1 VSHNI
6 PPERVLSTLNQDGTR
21 RYIRPKLAHGR
32 FLARRRVVGF
42 LLIALF
48 VLLPRLRIDGH
59 PALLIDLVTREIYVF
74 GALFRP
80 TEGFTL
86 ALLGITIVVAVFLV
100 TALFGR
106 VWCGWGCP
114 QTVYLELV
122 FRPIER
128 LLEGSRGQRAS
139 KPRMAVKWALYAAV
153 AFALSN
159 VFLAYF
165 VGTDR
170 LEQWVFESPLEHPV
184 GFSIV
189 LVVAGLMLLDFGW
202 FREQMCTIACP
213 YGRLQSVLLDRQS
226 LIIGYDVE
234 RGEPRTKA
242 KKKLP
247 VASGGD
253 CVECGACVA
262 VCPTGIDIRE
272 GLQMECIGCAQ
283 CIDACDSVMD
293 KLGRKQGLIR
303 YTSQDELAGKPR
315 RIWRLRTIIYPALLV
330 IAGGFLAWSVHARES
345 AQVWIE
351 RIQGPSFVELPDGK
365 ISSQARIKLE
375 NSGDEERR
383 FHLLLVESPGASL
396 RGSLMYAVKPHKSLE
411 IPIFVDVPRDSFH
424 DGKRRVWLRIHD
436 SDGFERVITLTLL
449 GPQDHDDDRDHEDHD
464 RDHEDHDHEE
474 HEHDRED

>member
-1 VSHNI
+1 MTSNV
-6 PPERVLSTLNQDGTR
+6 PTERVLSTLNKDGTR
-21 RYIRPKLAHGR
+21 RFIRPKLAHGR
-32 FLARRRVVGF
+32 FLTRRRIVGYA
-42 LLIALF
+42 LIALF
-48 VLLPRLRIDGH
+48 VFLPRLRIDGN
-59 PALLIDLVTREIYVF
+59 PMLLLDLVAGEIHVF

-80 TEGFTL
+80 SQGFML
-86 ALLGITIVVAVFLV
+86 AMFGITIVIAVFLV

-114 QTVYLELV
+114 QTVYMELV
-122 FRPIER
+122 YRPIER

-139 KPRMAVKWALYAAV
+139 TWRKALKWTLFTAI

-170 LEQWVFESPLEHPV
+170 LEQWVFGSPVDHPV
-184 GFSIV
+184 GFGIV
-189 LVVAGLMLLDFGW
+189 VAVAGLMLLDFGW

-226 LIIGYDVE
+226 LIIGYDVG
-234 RGEPRTKA
+234 RGEPRTKP
-242 KKKLP
+242 KKKLA
-247 VASGGD
+247 VLEGAGD
-253 CVECGACVA
+253 CVDCSACVA

-293 KLGRKQGLIR
+293 KVGRERGLIR

-315 RIWRLRTIIYPALLV
+315 RILRFRTIIYPALLLV
-330 IAGGFLAWSVHARES
+330 AIGILTFSVSARES
-345 AQVWIE
+345 TEVWIE

-375 NSGDEERR
+375 NTSGVERR
-383 FHLLLVESPGASL
+383 YHLLLAESPGASL
-396 RGSLMYAVKPHKSLE
+396 RSSPMWPVKPHKSVQ
-411 IPIFVDVPRDSFH
+411 IPIFIDVPRDSFV
-424 DGKRRVWLRIHD
+424 DGKRKVFLRIHD
-436 SDGFERVITLTLL
+436 STGFERVVTLTLL
-449 GPQDHDDDRDHEDHD
+449 GPVGDSK
-464 RDHEDHDHEE
+464 
-474 HEHDRED
+474 

>member
-1 VSHNI
+1 MNHDVAA
-6 PPERVLSTLNQDGTR
+6 ERVLSTLEQDGTR
-21 RYIRPKLAHGR
+21 RVLTPKLARGR
-32 FLARRRVVGF
+32 FLTRRRIVGYA
-42 LLIALF
+42 LIALF

-59 PALLIDLVTREIYVF
+59 PALLVDLVSREIYVL

-80 TEGFTL
+80 SEGFLL
-86 ALLGITIVVAVFLV
+86 AMLGMVIVIAVFLV

-128 LLEGSRGQRAS
+128 LLEGSRGQLAS
-139 KPRMAVKWALYAAV
+139 PARRVIKWVLYVAV
-153 AFALSN
+153 AFVLSN

-170 LEQWVFESPLEHPV
+170 LETWVLDSPVDHPL
-184 GFSIV
+184 GFGV
-189 LVVAGLMLLDFGW
+189 VAAVAGLMLLDFGW

-226 LIIGYDVE
+226 LIIGYDNA
-234 RGEPRTKA
+234 RGEPRTKV
-242 KKKLP
+242 KKQQP

-253 CVECGACVA
+253 CVDCSACVA
-262 VCPTGIDIRE
+262 VCPTGIDIRD

-283 CIDACDSVMD
+283 CIDACDNVMD
-293 KLGRKQGLIR
+293 RLGRDRGLIR

-315 RIWRLRTIIYPALLV
+315 RIWRSRTLIYPALLLL
-330 IAGGFLAWSVHARES
+330 AGGLLVWAVKARETTEVS
-345 AQVWIE
+345 IE
-351 RIQGPSFVELPDGK
+351 RIEGPSFVELPDGM
-365 ISSQARIKLE
+365 ISSQTRIKLE

-383 FHLLLVESPGASL
+383 YFLILVDSPGAAV
-396 RGSLMYAVKPHKSLE
+396 RGSLMWTVKPHKSIQ
-411 IPIFVDVPRDSFH
+411 IPLFIDVPRDSFV

-436 SDGFERVITLTLL
+436 SVGFERVVTLTLL
-449 GPQDHDDDRDHEDHD
+449 GPAGGAP
-464 RDHEDHDHEE
+464 
-474 HEHDRED
+474 